1 MNPKKSEQVVLK
13 AAQKKAET
21 NENTNPTDLLVDTV
35 WDQYEQTL
43 ERSRQFGEER
53 EDALLKSVKEVIK
66 LNQEFRKSLTSL
78 YNESKKTNSE
88 IVKEISNNFPNA
100 NETNG
105 GVEFSSQLN
114 DVSTRI
120 EGLALTPIKSTFG
133 LIDRFEK
140 SIEEKSEQFVDYSR
154 ETRNGWQ
161 RVTNEYVKLAR
172 TSQKQFVNRFE
183 ESMKVLLNTN

>member
-105 GVEFSSQLN
+105 GEFSSQLN

-183 ESMKVLLNTN
+183 ESMKVLLNTK

>member
-1 MNPKKSEQVVLK
+1 M
-13 AAQKKAET
+13 
-21 NENTNPTDLLVDTV
+21 
-35 WDQYEQTL
+35 W
-43 ERSRQFGEER
+43 EER

-78 YNESKKTNSE
+78 YNESKKTNNE

-100 NETNG
+100 NETNSG
-105 GVEFSSQLN
+105 EFTNQLN

-133 LIDRFEK
+133 LFDRLEK

-183 ESMKVLLNTN
+183 ESMKVLLNTK

>member
-21 NENTNPTDLLVDTV
+21 NEITNPTDLLVDTV

-105 GVEFSSQLN
+105 GEFSSQLN

-183 ESMKVLLNTN
+183 ESMKVLLNTK